1 MVSMFWYLVSCG
13 GKIIKLGKYMAYQG
27 AKTVSAIAVVD
38 LANEMIMR
46 KLIDEA
52 ELKALSVD
60 VFNEYRLFKNNEA
73 IVEHRLAEVHL
84 VSLWNM
90 VDAQSDFAFSVG
102 SRVNKHAKGILA
114 NWISYSDTLAQAFD
128 IFTKNVG
135 LLNHAE
141 QWQVANGDTYVELE
155 FQYQSE
161 LTYANAAIERSMVAV
176 VAWGNYFVQ
185 QPLTIYCA
193 SFRFPEP
200 LHKAKY
206 EALFGDNIMFD
217 SNVNRIVLLNS
228 EFNQKL
234 DSANPYLRD
243 VLKERSYA
251 IQRSIDSMTSVEASV
266 TELLIKN
273 LAHYSA
279 IENTLIALHMS
290 RATLYRKL
298 KEQGSTFSG
307 LLKQV
312 RLEKLAV
319 LKEQGASSEECAD
332 VLGFSDV
339 SSFYRFRKSF

>member
-1 MVSMFWYLVSCG
+1 
-13 GKIIKLGKYMAYQG
+13 
-27 AKTVSAIAVVD
+27 
-38 LANEMIMR
+38 MITR
-46 KLIDEA
+46 KLIGET

-60 VFNEYRLFKNNEA
+60 VFNEYRLYKNNEA

-84 VSLWNM
+84 VSLWNL

-141 QWQVANGDTYVELE
+141 QWKVTNGDTYVELE
-155 FQYQSE
+155 FQHESE

-176 VAWGNYFVQ
+176 IAWGNHFVQ
-185 QPLTIYCA
+185 KPLAIHSACF
-193 SFRFPEP
+193 SFPEP
-200 LHKAKY
+200 RHKIEY
-206 EALFGDNIMFD
+206 EALFGDNVKFN
-217 SNVNRIVLLNS
+217 SNVNQIVLLKTQ
-228 EFNQKL
+228 FDQKL
-234 DSANPYLRD
+234 DSANSYLRD
-243 VLKERSYA
+243 VLKERSQA
-251 IQRSIDSMTSVEASV
+251 IQRSMDSLTSVVASV

-273 LAHYSA
+273 LAYYSS
-279 IENTLIALHMS
+279 IENTLAALHMS

-298 KEQGSTFSG
+298 KEQDNTFSG

-319 LKEQGASSEECAD
+319 LKAQGASSEECAH

-339 SSFYRFRKSF
+339 SSFYRFRKSL